1 MKKSKKIIILG
12 GIAIL
17 VIGGIAFSLTKKPK
31 EVSTTITNVKAE
43 RGTIINTISGSG
55 TVQPIEQYEI
65 ASTVRGDILKDNV
78 TLGETVVEG
87 DFLYEID
94 SSDAETSIRKAEIA
108 LEKQQLSYNQTMES
122 IENLIVKSDVAGIVT
137 NVYVD
142 VDDNINNNGKILD
155 ITNFDELLVD
165 LPFNTSDA
173 KNLFVGQEVNVHIE
187 ATGESTIGKIEK
199 IASGSYAKSTG
210 AIVSDVQVS
219 FRNPGSLLADEVVT
233 VTAGNIACN
242 DSGKVYYKTSKSIV
256 AKTSGT
262 IDKLN
267 FDVGDRI
274 EIGEVIAQIYNES
287 SNVNAQSSLLSLEDS
302 KLALAD
308 SKDSLNDYYIT
319 SPINGTVIAKYYKAG
334 ETLDDNK
341 TTLAVIADMSKLSFS
356 MSIDELDIKNI
367 SVGQEVIVT
376 ADALTNKSFKGTIT
390 EVSVL
395 GSSMSGV
402 TTYPVTVVIEEYEGL
417 LPGMNVTAEIVL
429 EEASNVVKIPVA
441 AVSRGNVVLVKEE
454 FANSL
459 AVNVNADSETENTEN
474 KRPGR
479 MEQKAGQIVEMPNTP
494 EGYKYIKITTG
505 LSDEDYIE
513 VKEGLSEGDE
523 VGVVTIK
530 AESTTQSSNT
540 AGMPMGMMGGGM
552 PTGGMPTG
560 MPSGMNNRGNGGMQ
574 RGNR

>member
-262 IDKLN
+262 IEKIN

-395 GSSMSGV
+395 G
-402 TTYPVTVVIEEYEGL
+402 
-417 LPGMNVTAEIVL
+417 
-429 EEASNVVKIPVA
+429 
-441 AVSRGNVVLVKEE
+441 
-454 FANSL
+454 FA
-459 AVNVNADSETENTEN
+459 
-474 KRPGR
+474 
-479 MEQKAGQIVEMPNTP
+479 
-494 EGYKYIKITTG
+494 Y
-505 LSDEDYIE
+505 
-513 VKEGLSEGDE
+513 
-523 VGVVTIK
+523 
-530 AESTTQSSNT
+530 
-540 AGMPMGMMGGGM
+540 
-552 PTGGMPTG
+552 
-560 MPSGMNNRGNGGMQ
+560 
-574 RGNR
+574 